1 MSKNIIE
8 ISGVSK
14 DFGKLHAV
22 DGIYLAIEKGEIVGF
37 VGVNGAGKSTTIS
50 MLLGFIAPTSGT
62 VQLFGQE
69 VTLANAHKS
78 HQHVGYAA
86 GDMEMFDRLT
96 ARQYLDFVL
105 GQYGVKSRTRL
116 DELIAKFQPQLDKK
130 IADLSRGNKQKIA
143 LIAAFAASPKVVILD
158 EPTSG
163 LDPLMQ
169 QEFLQLIR
177 EEQKKGTT
185 VFMSSHILSE
195 VADVCTRVVLIAG
208 GKIIRDGDAS
218 DYETLGKKR
227 VRVVTQKPAK
237 APKGAGEVEIRKS
250 AKSSV
255 LTFVY
260 TGKMTDLQ
268 VWVASLKGVLDITIA
283 EHGLEDAVF
292 DLYKKEDER

>member
-1 MSKNIIE
+1 MSTNIIE

-14 DFGKLHAV
+14 SFGSVTAV
-22 DGIYLAIEKGEIVGF
+22 DDINLGIKKGEIVGF

-50 MLLGFIAPTSGT
+50 MLLGFIAPSSGT
-62 VQLFGQE
+62 VRLFDQG
-69 VTLANAHKS
+69 VTLANAHRS
-78 HQHVGYAA
+78 HQHIGYAA

-105 GQYGVKSRTRL
+105 GQHGIKSRTRL
-116 DELIAKFQPQLDKK
+116 SELSDKFKPQLDKK
-130 IADLSRGNKQKIA
+130 IADMSRGNKQKIA
-143 LIAAFAASPKVVILD
+143 LIAAFVARPKVVILD

-185 VFMSSHILSE
+185 IFMSSHILSE
-195 VADVCTRVVLIAG
+195 VADVCSRVVLIAN

-218 DYETLGKKR
+218 DFETLGKKR
-227 VRVVTQKPAK
+227 VRVVTSKTAK
-237 APKGAGEVEIRKS
+237 APKGSAEAESRKT
-250 AKSSV
+250 AKNNV

-260 TGKMTDLQ
+260 TGSMTDLQ
-268 VWVASLKGVLDITIA
+268 VWVAGLKGVLDITIA